1 GNHKIKQVVINMI
14 MMRCRSGHKLFAIPQ
29 IACATIAT
37 ATIFSPCTM
46 PSEINVLSEVIPNA
60 NKINAIAD
68 GIVNPNQ
75 AANAPK
81 YLAFDNPSAIPTW
94 LLAGPGKNWHNAT
107 KSAYSSSLNHRL
119 LCTNSS
125 RKYPKCAIGPPN
137 EIKPNFK
144 KIKNIFQADILI
156 GNGTPIDKKLL

>member
-1 GNHKIKQVVINMI
+1 HPATPDLSDIGILKRLFDRLIGGLKSNIPTIPATNITIICENSDGNHKIKQVVINMI

-94 LLAGPGKNWHNAT
+94 LLAGPGK
-107 KSAYSSSLNHRL
+107 
-119 LCTNSS
+119 
-125 RKYPKCAIGPPN
+125 
-137 EIKPNFK
+137 
-144 KIKNIFQADILI
+144 
-156 GNGTPIDKKLL
+156 